1 MKASRTGLGQGTLC
15 RCQASVNTNASME
28 SVKPRFAVERHLR
41 ELFATEGQEEPEPA
55 ADAEPS
61 LLTSEAGP
69 SPLEAI
75 HEETTPLSEALA
87 PPIPVCESTV
97 AVPVPLPVS
106 LEDSTRQDWAR
117 TNKERHDW
125 TLQVGKPDRGVI
137 RGPYRRMADFVVST
151 TDPDATVMPTKGEGR
166 HLGYH
171 THYVA
176 DGGKARII
184 MAVLVTPSEVME
196 NQPMRGSASSARAS
210 AGNCGRARQPGTRP
224 TDPSTISWRLNTSA
238 FVPTFPCPTLT
249 NGLRSTDS
257 GSSSMIPN
265 RMPIPAQTEPCCVWT
280 CTATPNGPSSIE
292 LMQLLAMLVLSKST
306 APPVSRDDPSDAAS
320 MRSTSSGSA
329 PLIRPSR
336 IKKPCASAAAGWNR
350 YRLRAKTGMACGAFV
365 SDDSGASSVKRS
377 CERLG
382 KI

>member
-117 TNKERHDW
+117 TNKESHVDVCTR
-125 TLQVGKPDRGVI
+125 VGNHSRGDGAC
-137 RGPYRRMADFVVST
+137 GPCGLS
-151 TDPDATVMPTKGEGR
+151 ER
-166 HLGYH
+166 HLGD
-171 THYVA
+171 A
-176 DGGKARII
+176 AARCTGRT
-184 MAVLVTPSEVME
+184 VS
-196 NQPMRGSASSARAS
+196 
-210 AGNCGRARQPGTRP
+210 GRAVCGALSSRRAT
-224 TDPSTISWRLNTSA
+224 
-238 FVPTFPCPTLT
+238 
-249 NGLRSTDS
+249 GLRALATS
-257 GSSSMIPN
+257 GGHRVAIRGESH
-265 RMPIPAQTEPCCVWT
+265 
-280 CTATPNGPSSIE
+280 GP
-292 LMQLLAMLVLSKST
+292 T
-306 APPVSRDDPSDAAS
+306 SR
-320 MRSTSSGSA
+320 R
-329 PLIRPSR
+329 
-336 IKKPCASAAAGWNR
+336 
-350 YRLRAKTGMACGAFV
+350 CGA
-365 SDDSGASSVKRS
+365 
-377 CERLG
+377 
-382 KI
+382 